1 MSSDWST
8 WSVLE
13 SKELKTQSKVF
24 EKKKGKVLQIVS
36 PSQSMKIIIS
46 FVCFLAQFINICS
59 SSQFTTRLSTSVLV
73 CGSSSS
79 FKIKLNLVF
88 GIILDI

>member
-1 MSSDWST
+1 M
-8 WSVLE
+8 VHY
-13 SKELKTQSKVF
+13 KAKNQKQSKVF
-24 EKKKGKVLQIVS
+24 EKNVLQIVS
-36 PSQSMKIIIS
+36 PSESIKIIIS

-59 SSQFTTRLSTSVLV
+59 SFQFTTRLSTSVLV
-73 CGSSSS
+73 CEPSSS